1 MLVGN
6 AEQAKVKKA
15 KAKGSSMGRIQG
27 VFPAP
32 STPKKMA
39 ADKSRE
45 NL

>member
-6 AEQAKVKKA
+6 AEKAKVKKA
-15 KAKGSSMGRIQG
+15 KAKNSSMERIQG

-45 NL
+45 NI